1 MKNLFKAMS
10 LVAIVVLAACGSG
23 GSGSPVGGIPAT
35 PAPVVPVYQSQIVF
49 TGALAGKQ
57 SGVSTLGVA
66 LAAPQTSL
74 NKRSPFA
81 APGATPVPIMILS
94 PNGPNDSFM
103 GSTDN
108 AVGGIVS
115 VVVSPE
121 PQTPVSI
128 AMSFSGVQPSV
139 VPTNS
144 PAPTYTNPPGV
155 VGVIGV
161 AGSAAA
167 VGTQAAGV
175 ATATVSAPVNQAP
188 QTPIY
193 EYQSIGLD
201 CANIY
206 PNDFGGASW
215 NGTTWVGASSP
226 ATADIY
232 MTDTSPQCNAPWA
245 TASQPTLNVPYGGVL
260 FNNSTPC
267 SSFTASQ
274 WSNTFTSIPMATVGT
289 ILPDYSMNAVLLFKT
304 ASGAIAK
311 ICPTATGNIQN
322 PIYGGA
328 IEVSGDSIDG
338 F

>member
-1 MKNLFKAMS
+1 MTKHLLAGLS
-10 LVAIVVLAACGSG
+10 ALAIVALAACGG
-23 GSGSPVGGIPAT
+23 GSSGSNPIAPPT
-35 PAPVVPVYQSQIVF
+35 TAPVSYQAQIVF
-49 TGALAGKQ
+49 KGPLAGSQ
-57 SGVSTLGVA
+57 SGVSTLSTGREIQSMNQRGI
-66 LAAPQTSL
+66 L
-74 NKRSPFA
+74 A